1 MREHFLPYDLRE
13 FTDTNSVICKI
24 IVGADAHIRP
34 RVDVGIDPY
43 EMSVKEKDIESNSG
57 VKFTPLLL
65 RVYVCQVRISMA

>member
-43 EMSVKEKDIESNSG
+43 EMSVKEKDIESNRNCSSG
-57 VKFTPLLL
+57 GGMRYNNTKSYNTT
-65 RVYVCQVRISMA
+65 